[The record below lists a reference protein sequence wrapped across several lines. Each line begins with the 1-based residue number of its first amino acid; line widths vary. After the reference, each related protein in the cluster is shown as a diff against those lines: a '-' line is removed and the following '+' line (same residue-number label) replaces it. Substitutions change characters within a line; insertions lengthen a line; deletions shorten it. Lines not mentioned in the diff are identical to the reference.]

1 MEHGLRVQLMCDD
14 PGAWL
19 PRIEGGLR
27 ACDVRLTSAAS
38 AERARRPATLLL
50 FDVLSPEVLGAV
62 ADASRGGRDRTL
74 AVATHRD
81 ALGDA
86 GAWALRRSG
95 ASDAFAWD
103 ETADPMAHVAARL
116 DRWSRIDGLLET
128 PAVRRELVGGSP
140 SWLACLRQAV
150 ELAVF
155 SDGPV
160 LLLGE
165 SGTGK
170 ELLARLVHALDP
182 RHDKGELIVL
192 DCTTVVP
199 ELSGSEFFGHER
211 GAFTGA
217 AVARD
222 GAFALA
228 NGGTLF
234 LDEVGDL
241 PLPLQAQLLRVV
253 QERTYKRVGSNV
265 WQRTNFR
272 LVCATHR
279 DLPRDVGVGR
289 FRADFYHRIASRIC
303 RLPALRARRED
314 ILPLA
319 QQFLLTMGRGDG
331 CPSFDRAVARF
342 LVDRDYPGNVRELR
356 QLVERIGDRH
366 VGPGAI
372 TTGDVPEDEWAP
384 LAASGA
390 TSPDRQDGRADAADG
405 ADGSPGS
412 TPGPQ
417 LFNPRPSATTFDD
430 AVLQAM
436 QQGCGLREI
445 GRVATEA
452 AIRVALASE
461 DGNLQRAARRLG
473 VTDRALQMRRAQRS
487 D

>member
-1 MEHGLRVQLMCDD
+1 MEYGLRVQLMCDD

-27 ACDVRLTSAAS
+27 ARDVRVTNGAPT
-38 AERARRPATLLL
+38 ERARRPVTLLL
-50 FDVLSPEVLGAV
+50 FDVLSPAVLASV
-62 ADASRGGRDRTL
+62 TEASRGGRDRTL

-81 ALGDA
+81 ALGDV
-86 GAWALRRSG
+86 GAWALLRSG

-103 ETADPMAHVAARL
+103 ETGDPMAQVAARL
-116 DRWSRIDGLLET
+116 ERWSRIDGLIET

-140 SWLACLRQAV
+140 NWVACLRQAV
-150 ELAVF
+150 EVAVF

-170 ELLARLVHALDP
+170 ELLARLIHSLDP
-182 RHDKGELIVL
+182 RRDKGELIVL

-199 ELSGSEFFGHER
+199 DLSGSEFFGHER

-217 AVARD
+217 ATARD

-228 NGGTLF
+228 DGGTLF

-279 DLPRDVGVGR
+279 DLKQDVAAGR

-303 RLPALRARRED
+303 HLPPLRTRRED

-319 QQFLLTMGRGDG
+319 QRFLQSLTRADD
-331 CPSFDRAVARF
+331 CPSFDRSVARF

-366 VGPGAI
+366 VGPGPI
-372 TTGDVPEDEWAP
+372 TTGDVPEDEWAVMQSP
-384 LAASGA
+384 AALSSGVEPDATDATDIIAGVLALG
-390 TSPDRQDGRADAADG
+390 
-405 ADGSPGS
+405 
-412 TPGPQ
+412 
-417 LFNPRPSATTFDD
+417 PRPSMATFDD

-445 GRVATEA
+445 SRVATEA

-473 VTDRALQMRRAQRS
+473 VTDRALQLRRAHRT